1 MEAAATRS
9 CGSGQGKNGI
19 ASGAEPA
26 QNECV
31 LTNSRLTW
39 VLTVTAV
46 AVTALSLALG
56 GMHHAVLNSVRYS
69 GLVFVVALAA
79 RAQGSSL
86 HSLQRALTVAF
97 PLAHYVHFAAVALL
111 VYFNLGHPLRNGRG
125 LQIMAGGFTL
135 ITVLLFAV
143 VRGTWPKLEAA
154 TFYLAGF
161 FLLVAFG
168 GRFMQRPIS
177 AVMVVL
183 LVSALVYRIANRHA
197 RAMQATTS

>member
-1 MEAAATRS
+1 
-9 CGSGQGKNGI
+9 
-19 ASGAEPA
+19 
-26 QNECV
+26 V
-31 LTNSRLTW
+31 LTDSRLTW

-56 GMHHAVLNSVRYS
+56 GMHHAVLNSVRFS
-69 GLVFVVALAA
+69 GLVFMVALGA
-79 RAQGSSL
+79 RAQGSRL
-86 HSLQRALTVAF
+86 HSSQRALTISF
-97 PLAHYVHFAAVALL
+97 TSAHYVHFAAVALL
-111 VYFNLGHPLRNGRG
+111 VYFDLGHPLRNGRG

-135 ITVLLFAV
+135 ITLLLFAAI
-143 VRGTWPKLEAA
+143 RGTWPKLEAT

-168 GRFMQRPIS
+168 GRFVQRPIS

-183 LVSALVYRIANRHA
+183 LVTALIYRIVNRQT